1 MWSSRLFLRLF
12 LAYASLFVLAIFA
25 CSAIVAGWQEEQL
38 VKQVHRRLHDSAI
51 LLRENLGSEAFES
64 QESPSESDKRVQQRV
79 RALSDQT
86 RTRFTLID
94 AEGRVLAESER
105 KSLEAVEAM
114 ENHLIRQELVAAR
127 QNGRGRARRLSPTMQ
142 EPYFYNV
149 ISVERQGEIVG
160 YVRAA
165 EPTAYVMSEVAAVR
179 ELIWLAGLLV
189 GLAGLVVTYWLTSH
203 IVRPIRDLTA
213 AAKEMAAG
221 HSPAKVRIASND
233 EIGTLAGAFQ
243 NMVERLGAR
252 ESALRES
259 ADRQTTVLGGMT
271 DGVLAVDEQQRVLF
285 ANAAAGEML
294 GFLPEQ
300 VEELQLLE
308 AVRSN
313 DLSELAKLVL
323 STGEPSQCDIQ
334 WQVQS
339 PRSLVVKA
347 TPLPGSPCPGVVLVL
362 HDVTELKRLEGLR
375 QQFVANVSHELKT
388 PLSSI
393 KAYTETLLSGALD
406 NRDTAVRFLDRIDDQ
421 ASRLHE
427 LIMDML
433 SLARIESG
441 NSRIEL
447 TTTSLT
453 AVAESCILDN
463 EQRAN
468 AAQVELI
475 NEIAQT
481 NMHVHADQEALR
493 QVINNLLDNGLKYTP
508 PGGSVRL
515 SCHTEGEM
523 AVIEVADSGPGIAPD
538 HHDRLFERF
547 YRVDKARS
555 RELGGTGLGLAIV
568 KHLCEEMGGNVSV
581 ISNLGKGSIF
591 CVRIPLSQ

>member
-12 LAYASLFVLAIFA
+12 LAYASLFVLAIFV

-51 LLRENLGSEAFES
+51 LLRENLGSSAFES
-64 QESPSESDKRVQQRV
+64 KESPSESDKQVQQRV

-86 RTRFTLID
+86 KTRFTLID

-114 ENHLIRQELVAAR
+114 ENHLIRQEVVAAR
-127 QNGRGRARRLSPTMQ
+127 QSGQGRARRLSPTMQ

-165 EPTAYVMSEVAAVR
+165 EPTAYVLSEVAAVR

-203 IVRPIRDLTA
+203 IVRPIRDLTE

-221 HSPAKVRIASND
+221 HSPSKVRIASND

-259 ADRQTTVLGGMT
+259 SDRQTTVLGGMT

-313 DLSELAKLVL
+313 DLSELVELVL

-339 PRSLVVKA
+339 PRTLVVKA

-427 LIMDML
+427 LILDML

-441 NSRIEL
+441 NSRIDL
-447 TTTSLT
+447 TTTSLS
-453 AVAESCILDN
+453 AVAESCMLDN

-468 AAQVELI
+468 AAEVELI
-475 NEIAQT
+475 NEITET

-523 AVIEVADSGPGIAPD
+523 AVIEVADSGSGIAPE
-538 HHDRLFERF
+538 HLDRLFERF